1 MKTKAL
7 AIGLSLFLCLFMVAP
22 VAFAQLDITGN
33 LANTGEGIYGPGGAP
48 ANDLPVIIGNI
59 INVVLGFLG
68 VVLVLIVIYGGFKYM
83 TSGGEDKGAKEGKQ
97 WIINGII
104 GLVIV
109 LSAYAII
116 TFVVSR
122 LATAT
127 GTTVQ

>member
-1 MKTKAL
+1 
-7 AIGLSLFLCLFMVAP
+7 MVAP

-109 LSAYAII
+109 LSAYAIT